1 MVDKTK
7 KEQILDAAE
16 KAFSERGPFG
26 VSLRDIARD
35 AGVDVSLVTYHL
47 GKRDDVYHAV
57 IMRRLET
64 LNAER
69 RQYLD
74 EAIRHAAPELPSL
87 EAIVDAFSH
96 AMLNRVE
103 KGGPGWGH
111 YMSLISQMNNNPEW
125 GGKMMNRYFDALVK
139 PFIDV
144 FKQILPDAE
153 EADLY
158 ACYHFFSGALTLTFA
173 NTGRIDILSDGALKS
188 ADFDAMHQR
197 LVPFICAGF
206 RALCEKKEV

>member
-1 MVDKTK
+1 MVDKSK

-35 AGVDVSLVTYHL
+35 ADVDVSLVTYHL
-47 GKRDDVYHAV
+47 GKREDVYDAV

-64 LNAER
+64 LNTER
-69 RQYLD
+69 RKYLD
-74 EAIRHAAPELPSL
+74 EAIRHAAPESPSL
-87 EAIVDAFSH
+87 EAIIDAFSH

-103 KGGPGWGH
+103 TGGEGWGR
-111 YMSLISQMNNNPEW
+111 YMSLIAQMNNNPEW
-125 GGKMMNRYFDALVK
+125 GGKMMNRYFDPLVK
-139 PFIDV
+139 SFVEV
-144 FKQILPDAE
+144 FREILPHADD
-153 EADLY
+153 ADLY

-173 NTGRIDILSDGALKS
+173 NTGRIDQLSEGSLKS

-206 RALCEKKEV
+206 RALCEKKEK

>member
-7 KEQILDAAE
+7 KELILDAAE

-26 VSLRDIARD
+26 VSLRDIARES
-35 AGVDVSLVTYHL
+35 GVDVSLVTYHL
-47 GKRDDVYHAV
+47 GKREDVYHAV
-57 IMRRLET
+57 IMRRLDV

-74 EAIRHAAPELPSL
+74 EAIRRAAPDLPSL
-87 EAIVDAFSH
+87 EDIIDAFSH

-103 KGGPGWGH
+103 KGGEGWGR
-111 YMSLISQMNNNPEW
+111 YMALIAQMNNNPEW
-125 GGKMMNRYFDALVK
+125 GGKMMNQYFDTLVK

-144 FKQILPDAE
+144 FKQILPDADE
-153 EADLY
+153 TDLY

-173 NTGRIDILSDGALKS
+173 NTGRIDRLSNGLLKS
-188 ADFDAMHQR
+188 ADFDAMHER

-206 RALCEKKEV
+206 RALCTK